1 MEEKELSNEES
12 LKLINRMI
20 YEAKGYFY
28 ESGIGG
34 LIYGFSIAICSLL
47 TYFREKEI
55 LAFPFNPFYLMTPI
69 FFLQGWIQYK
79 EEKKKKAKTYIDE
92 SVNYVWL
99 GYFLSVFAALCGNFA
114 NAGYIIITIILFLT
128 SLAAFITGMLTKF
141 RYHVICGII
150 CMLISIASF
159 FMQNVNIYLLLS
171 VMAVMVWLIP
181 GFILRA
187 HFKKQQHNL

>member
-1 MEEKELSNEES
+1 MEEKQLSNEES

-28 ESGIGG
+28 ESGISG
-34 LIYGFSIAICSLL
+34 LVYGFSITICSLL
-47 TYFREKEI
+47 TYFREKEM
-55 LAFPFNPFYLMTPI
+55 LAFQFDPFYLMTPI

-92 SVNYVWL
+92 SIDYVWL

-128 SLAAFITGMLTKF
+128 AFAAFLTGMLTKF

-150 CMLISIASF
+150 SMLIAIVSF
-159 FMQNVNIYLLLS
+159 FMQDVDIYLLLAI
-171 VMAVMVWLIP
+171 MAVMVWLIP

-187 HFKKQQHNL
+187 HFKKQHHA

>member
-1 MEEKELSNEES
+1 MEEKQLSNEES

-34 LIYGFSIAICSLL
+34 LVYGFSISICSLL
-47 TYFREKEI
+47 TYFRDKEM
-55 LAFPFNPFYLMTPI
+55 LAFPFDPFYLMTPI

-92 SVNYVWL
+92 SIDYVWL

-128 SLAAFITGMLTKF
+128 SFAAFITGMLTKF
-141 RYHVICGII
+141 KYHVICGMI
-150 CMLISIASF
+150 CMLIAIASF
-159 FMQNVNIYLLLS
+159 FTQNVNIYLLLA

-187 HFKKQQHNL
+187 HFKKQHHG